1 MAVVIVG
8 AGPTGATLA
17 YLLAMRGIE
26 VILIEAARFERLF
39 RGEGLM
45 PGGLQALEQ
54 MGLLDLLSSL
64 PTQQI
69 QAWEFVVNGQTVVR
83 AVEPESLGVF
93 RPTIISQ
100 PAFLEAVLHQA
111 QTYPNLRFVRGQVQE
126 LIWEADDN
134 RVAGVVVRS
143 TGQPAS
149 QSTGQPAGQP
159 EIQQPEVQQP
169 EVQQIEA
176 DLVIGADGRG
186 STLRRLA
193 SLPLAKLDYDADLL
207 WFRLPA
213 PLPLAPDL
221 LAPDLGDSSHQ
232 SASARPDR
240 RHTFYGFIRGS
251 ESFGAYTAWDA
262 SVKLAY
268 LLPRQRA
275 PLTDVDAKPS
285 SRSPSDWASHL
296 ATLAPDW
303 FAAHL
308 RRHARDLEPPLLLNV
323 VFGRCPTWHRP
334 GLLLLGDAAH
344 PMAPIR
350 AQGIHLAFR
359 DVIVAANRLVPLL
372 QSEVNDRRA
381 LDAALPLIQ
390 AEREP
395 EISRCQMLQRQE
407 QRQADLL
414 CRFVVLRGTVSRL
427 APLLHPVITHRWMAR
442 QTELRFGTQPVKLL
456 V

>member
-8 AGPTGATLA
+8 SGPTGATLA
-17 YLLAMRGIE
+17 YLLATRGIE
-26 VILIEAARFERLF
+26 VILVEASGFERVF

-54 MGLLDLLSSL
+54 MELLDLLATL

-69 QAWEFVVNGQTVVR
+69 QAWEFVVNHQTVVR
-83 AVEPESLGVF
+83 AVEPESLGQF

-100 PAFLEAVLHQA
+100 SAFLEALLRRA
-111 QTYPNLRFVRGQVQE
+111 QTHPNLRFVRGSVQHLSWQAE
-126 LIWEADDN
+126 GK
-134 RVAGVVVRS
+134 RVAGVTVRL
-143 TGQPAS
+143 PD
-149 QSTGQPAGQP
+149 QST
-159 EIQQPEVQQP
+159 E
-169 EVQQIEA
+169 QIRA

-193 SLPLAKLDYDADLL
+193 DLPLTKLDYAADLL
-207 WFRLPA
+207 WFRLPV
-213 PLPLAPDL
+213 PLPTA
-221 LAPDLGDSSHQ
+221 ADSKP
-232 SASARPDR
+232 AVPDR

-262 SVKLAY
+262 SLKLAY
-268 LLPRQRA
+268 LVPRRNPSATDA
-275 PLTDVDAKPS
+275 PTPS
-285 SRSPSDWASHL
+285 SRSPRDWAAHL
-296 ATLAPDW
+296 APIAPDW

-308 RRHARDLEPPLLLNV
+308 RHHAAALEPPVFLNV
-323 VFGRCPTWHRP
+323 VFGHCPTWHRP

-350 AQGIHLAFR
+350 AQGINLAFR
-359 DVIVAANRLVPLL
+359 DVIVATNRLVPLL
-372 QSEVNDRRA
+372 QSPGRQNSDRQDPGRQNPDRQSPDRHQA
-381 LDAALPLIQ
+381 LDAVLPLIQ

-395 EISRCQMLQRQE
+395 EIQRCQTLQRQE

-414 CRFVVLRGTVSRL
+414 CRFAILQGSVSRL
-427 APLLHPVITHRWMAR
+427 APLLQPAITHRWMAR
-442 QTELRFGTQPVKLL
+442 QTELRFGTQPIRLL